1 MALQFNKDKIK
12 LEVQIHLTVFQQLV
26 QTAYTE
32 VQHYTS
38 YVEVQHYRLYDS
50 DSEQGRL
57 LSGFYSPTATMIQ
70 ISYIRLDSCSR

>member
-26 QTAYTE
+26 QTAYT
-32 VQHYTS
+32 
-38 YVEVQHYRLYDS
+38 EVQHYRLYDS